1 MDHAVNWKD
10 LPFRF
15 DSVQMFYDVLDVGY
29 VIIEA
34 VVSLRPLTLQDD
46 LQQHLLQ
53 SGDGH
58 GQRDLGALQS
68 SSF

>member
-15 DSVQMFYDVLDVGY
+15 DSLQMFYDVLYVGY

-34 VVSLRPLTLQDD
+34 VVSPPSQDD

-53 SGDGH
+53 SRDGH

-68 SSF
+68 SSL